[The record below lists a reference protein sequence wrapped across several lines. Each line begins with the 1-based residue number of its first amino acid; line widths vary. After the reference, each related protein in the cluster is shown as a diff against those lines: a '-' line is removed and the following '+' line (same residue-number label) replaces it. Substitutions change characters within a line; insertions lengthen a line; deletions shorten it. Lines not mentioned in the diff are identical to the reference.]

1 MIIPQFANGFNIIK
15 FVNNHPR
22 SFDQPFIAYMLG
34 LTQIVYGAAFELI
47 NIIGLISANT
57 VEVVLLQFVGLAV
70 MIQLQ
75 TIYYHSFSVSSNR
88 GSILNKV
95 FDPRFRPPITNKAK
109 SNSFKER
116 PCTCK
121 LGRILFK
128 LLRSLYIVLIF
139 YCAPIIFFNI
149 QCVRVFVSTAELQVG
164 SSLFNQIGCKLLGL
178 EQNCVSGAVS

>member
-70 MIQLQ
+70 MI
-75 TIYYHSFSVSSNR
+75 
-88 GSILNKV
+88 
-95 FDPRFRPPITNKAK
+95 
-109 SNSFKER
+109 
-116 PCTCK
+116 
-121 LGRILFK
+121 
-128 LLRSLYIVLIF
+128 
-139 YCAPIIFFNI
+139 
-149 QCVRVFVSTAELQVG
+149 
-164 SSLFNQIGCKLLGL
+164 
-178 EQNCVSGAVS
+178 

>member
-116 PCTCK
+116 PCMCK

-149 QCVRVFVSTAELQVG
+149 QCVRVFVSTAELKVG

-178 EQNCVSGAVS
+178 EQNCE